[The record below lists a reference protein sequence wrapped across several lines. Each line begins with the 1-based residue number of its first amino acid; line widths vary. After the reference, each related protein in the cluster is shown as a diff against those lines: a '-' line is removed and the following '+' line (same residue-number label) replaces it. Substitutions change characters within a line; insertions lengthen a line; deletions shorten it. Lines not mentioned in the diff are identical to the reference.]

1 MPDRR
6 ILFISANR
14 YTQPYPVYPLGI
26 AYLSTYLK
34 EKLHGFTIRTFD
46 FNLNGQESFI
56 KTLREFKPHYTG
68 FSFRNIDD
76 VDLNNIKEFTSD
88 YKRGIELVREHTD
101 SIVIIGGS
109 GFSIFPE
116 ILFDVLSPDFA
127 IYGEGEESMYELI
140 RSIEDHSSYEQIEG
154 LIYRDNGELKLNQKQ
169 HFLKNPSLAFDPKLL
184 PYYWEKSGM
193 LSIQTK
199 RGCPLDCIYCTY
211 PIIEGKKVR
220 TLDTDKII
228 NTLTRLYKKQGI
240 NYVFFTDSV
249 FNLDEKYN
257 VELAEKIIK
266 SGIYIRWG
274 GYFFPKGLTKE
285 FLLLLK
291 QSGLTHIEFG
301 TESLSDRTLEN
312 YGKHFTV
319 KDVLECSDRCRELD
333 IHYAHFI
340 ILAGYGETDET
351 VEETFRNSKKINKT
365 VFFPYVGMRIY
376 PGTTLHHYAI
386 REGKIGND
394 NELLESVFYVSD
406 KVNVQ
411 TLKLK
416 ALQTKK
422 RWVFPD
428 EDHSET
434 IGKMRRK
441 NLKGPLWEYLV
452 S

>member
-6 ILFISANR
+6 ILFISANS
-14 YTQPYPVYPLGI
+14 YTKPYPVYPLGI
-26 AYLSTYLK
+26 AYLSTYLR

-46 FNLNGQESFI
+46 FNLNGKESFI

-76 VDLNNIKEFTSD
+76 VDVNDIKEFTSE

-116 ILFDVLSPDFA
+116 ILFDALSPDFA
-127 IYGEGEESMYELI
+127 IYGEGEESMYDLI
-140 RSIEDHSSYEQIEG
+140 NSLEDQSSYKQIEG
-154 LIYRDNGELKLNQKQ
+154 LIYRDNGELKLNQKK
-169 HFLKNPSLAFDPKLL
+169 HFLKNPSLAFDPNLL
-184 PYYWEKSGM
+184 YYYWEKSGM
-193 LSIQTK
+193 MNIQTK

-220 TLDTDKII
+220 TLNADKII
-228 NTLTRLYKKQGI
+228 DTLIRLNKEQGI
-240 NYVFFTDSV
+240 DYVFFADSV
-249 FNLDEKYN
+249 FNLDEEYN
-257 VELAEKIIK
+257 IELAEKIIK
-266 SGIYIRWG
+266 SGINIRWG
-274 GYFFPKGLTKE
+274 GYFFPKGLTRE

-301 TESLSDRTLEN
+301 TESLSDRTLDN

-319 KDVLECSDRCRELD
+319 NDVLECSDRCRELN

-351 VEETFRNSKKINKT
+351 IAETFRNSKKINKT
-365 VFFPYVGMRIY
+365 VFFPYIGMRIY
-376 PGTTLHHYAI
+376 PGTKLHQYAI
-386 REGKIGND
+386 KEGRISND
-394 NELLESVFYVSD
+394 HELLESVFYISD
-406 KVNVQ
+406 KVNVN
-411 TLKLK
+411 TLKLR
-416 ALQTKK
+416 ALQTNK

-428 EDHSET
+428 EDHSGT
-434 IGKMRRK
+434 IEKMRRK